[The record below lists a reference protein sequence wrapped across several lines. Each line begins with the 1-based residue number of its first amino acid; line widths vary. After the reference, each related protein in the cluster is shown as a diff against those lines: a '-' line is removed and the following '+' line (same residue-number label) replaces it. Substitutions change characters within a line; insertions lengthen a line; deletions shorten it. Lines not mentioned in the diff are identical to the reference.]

1 MPLTRLSL
9 LLAQSFSFPFS
20 SESFLAV
27 PAQHNQFCFSRCK
40 RHTAM
45 PVSPASVVDF
55 VDEKSTHDANLD
67 TRAFPSNPTE
77 PNGRAENDEV
87 NGRAENDE
95 VIRVAVLGTG
105 MMGQVRFRVCCCSP

>member
-1 MPLTRLSL
+1 
-9 LLAQSFSFPFS
+9 
-20 SESFLAV
+20 
-27 PAQHNQFCFSRCK
+27 
-40 RHTAM
+40 M

-87 NGRAENDE
+87 
-95 VIRVAVLGTG
+95 IRVAVLGLG